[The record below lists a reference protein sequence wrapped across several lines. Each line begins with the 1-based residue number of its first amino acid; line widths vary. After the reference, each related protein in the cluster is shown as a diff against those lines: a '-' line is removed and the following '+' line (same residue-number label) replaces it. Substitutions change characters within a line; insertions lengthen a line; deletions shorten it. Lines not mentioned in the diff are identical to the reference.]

1 MRREVPSLT
10 SARRGHGSLE
20 SATLINLPPVGED
33 DEADGVADQAEDGED
48 GGQDPRDDPPAV
60 FILYALDTDIMREV
74 CRYLDS
80 VEVAPGVVD
89 GAPLLLA
96 ELEAAVPGQ
105 VEQLE
110 ASVVLQQLLHTVRH
124 LSYFFTNIKRF

>member
-1 MRREVPSLT
+1 M
-10 SARRGHGSLE
+10 
-20 SATLINLPPVGED
+20 
-33 DEADGVADQAEDGED
+33 
-48 GGQDPRDDPPAV
+48 
-60 FILYALDTDIMREV
+60 LYVVTDITREV

-110 ASVVLQQLLHTVRH
+110 ARVVLQQLLHTVRH

>member
-1 MRREVPSLT
+1 M
-10 SARRGHGSLE
+10 
-20 SATLINLPPVGED
+20 
-33 DEADGVADQAEDGED
+33 
-48 GGQDPRDDPPAV
+48 
-60 FILYALDTDIMREV
+60 
-74 CRYLDS
+74 
-80 VEVAPGVVD
+80 VD

-110 ASVVLQQLLHTVRH
+110 ARVVLQQLLHTVRH